1 MANNISEVALRLDNY
16 PNLSVELGARFGDLA
31 MQDSKT
37 VNAFFERYQNRI
49 LFGTDFGN
57 SKPDTLLSKENLE
70 TELNNL
76 DKEYQLL
83 FNYLVMS
90 DSIVVRNQKTKGLG
104 LSENVLAKIFSE
116 NFFRIHKN

>member
-37 VNAFFERYQNRI
+37 VNAFFELYQNRI

-57 SKPDTLLSKENLE
+57 SKPDTLLSKEDLE

-76 DKEYQLL
+76 DKDYQLL
-83 FNYLVMS
+83 FNYLVKS

-116 NFFRIHKN
+116 NFFRILEN

>member
-1 MANNISEVALRLDNY
+1 
-16 PNLSVELGARFGDLA
+16 GDLA

-57 SKPDTLLSKENLE
+57 SKPYTRLSKEDLE

-76 DKEYQLL
+76 DKDYQLL
-83 FNYLVMS
+83 FNYLVKS

-116 NFFRIHKN
+116 NFYRILEN